1 MATIGNSGS
10 VVTLT
15 AAERNA
21 TITGTIDAFGS
32 VGVFNGLTLDAAVF
46 GPATTSFTLV
56 NAGLVESF
64 DTFSNADF
72 GIILAAPGTIK
83 NTGSII
89 ADRGIA
95 IFGTAAGAYIDN
107 TKLIHGTEGYGI
119 YVEGSAS
126 IRNTGLVED
135 TDLSG
140 AFGGAAA
147 IILQR
152 GGGSVTNAG
161 TITGPN
167 GINFENPGTG
177 AATAYVHNTGTIT
190 AFNTLD
196 LNGNF
201 ATGFI
206 KYGIGVY
213 SDITGEVVNGGSISG
228 NHVGVVF
235 ERAIGT
241 VQNTG
246 HISAASGYGVYLNVG
261 GTVSNTGTI
270 YGFSQGM
277 FVGEGATTNVITNSG
292 LVSAVEGAIT
302 TANYVEF
309 GGAILEIGPG
319 TITNT
324 GTVSDPGAFGISLL
338 GESFG
343 TGVATLVTATIIN
356 TGLVRALYGIDFAG
370 LGGVDNGGTILATD
384 FGVAAYS
391 TVGQILNT
399 GLIEETAGVFIDG
412 TFTQTGA
419 GVLLRHGGVVTNS
432 STGTIIATGG
442 DGIEFAAGGSLNNA
456 GAITGHYGVELT
468 AGGTVK
474 NTGTINGAD
483 FGIFSTAPTG
493 FTSVNNSGLIEATAK
508 SLITIG
514 TLTFSAVGIDV
525 YGSGTITNTASI
537 IGVGEGIFLGPST
550 ASDLIVNSGLI
561 DATGTTIVTAS
572 GTVGSVG
579 VFLLD
584 GGTINNKAGG
594 TIIGYAVG
602 VDSGQFLGALGER
615 SRNSTVATSITNSGV
630 IEGSPSTITF
640 SNGSILSSAGGVALV
655 AGGALT
661 NEATGTISG
670 HFGVYLS
677 GGASDITNTIDN
689 LGTIEGFSDFGVI
702 LGQNASLAN
711 SGLIT
716 GSSYGVFAY
725 AANQITNQ
733 SGGVISGGVIGIV
746 ASNTFGETSTI
757 ANSGHIL
764 ATYDGVILTAGGAVD
779 NAGLISATS
788 AGIVTTDDA
797 ATIDNTGT
805 IITSTATYNNG
816 IDLIAGGLITNA
828 GLMEGGSGIF
838 TQEGGTIVNSG
849 SIIVYLQ
856 GIALNATG
864 TVSNSGLI
872 DVTKSGYNS
881 GIQLNSGG
889 IATNTGTIEAGT
901 GFGLQAGGTVV
912 NKGTITGR
920 TAIYLEAGGTAI
932 NDGLITSKNG
942 IFTREGGTI
951 INAGTMI
958 GGGIY
963 LTDAGA
969 VSNSGFIDVTASGY
983 YPGINLHDGGLV
995 TNTGTIESGTGII
1008 LQAGGTAVNDGKIAG
1023 RNGIFTKAGGTVTN
1037 AGTIDASNTGIIMN
1051 AGGTVIDTGLISI
1064 GSTGFAAIYF
1074 DAGFSAT
1081 SRLIISATAKFT
1093 HGTVQLNGGALEFAA
1108 DGKTVGTFA
1117 PESLEII
1124 NAGSITIDTGAIW
1137 DIAGTFTNGSN
1148 GILIN
1153 DGTIKEGAT
1162 DLISFNGP
1170 IEGTGLIE
1178 LGKKPLTVES
1188 TVAATQKLEFT
1199 GTGDELV
1206 IGDAKDFH
1214 AAIEKF
1220 TLGETIDLAGVTH
1233 ADITGTHFAKGVLTL
1248 AEAAGAITIT
1258 FASPATFGSDVFV
1271 LTTDGAG
1278 TAITLAKPAMTIL
1291 TPTTPPA
1298 AVGLSDSHLP
1308 IGTTMTATPGHLTG
1322 LTMFVPGN
1330 FGCAPQLLQTAAAI
1344 PPITLQP

>member
-1 MATIGNSGS
+1 MATIGNSIT

-21 TITGTIDAFGS
+21 TITGSIDAYGS

-46 GPATTSFTLV
+46 GPAGTNFTLV
-56 NAGLVESF
+56 NAGLVESA
-64 DTFSNADF
+64 DTLSNDDY

-83 NTGSII
+83 NTGSIV

-95 IFGTAAGAYIDN
+95 MFGTTAGAYIDN
-107 TKLIHGTEGYGI
+107 TKLIHGTAGYGI
-119 YVEGSAS
+119 YVEASAS
-126 IRNTGLVED
+126 IHNTGLVED

-140 AFGGAAA
+140 AIGGAAA

-167 GINFENPGTG
+167 GINFENSGTG
-177 AATAYVHNTGTIT
+177 AATAYVDNTGTIT

-196 LNGNF
+196 VNGNF

-206 KYGIGVY
+206 KYGVGVY

-261 GTVSNTGTI
+261 GTVSNTGTL

-277 FVGEGATTNVITNSG
+277 FVGEGATTNLITNSG

-343 TGVATLVTATIIN
+343 TGAATLVTATIIN

-391 TVGQILNT
+391 TVGQILNA
-399 GLIEETAGVFIDG
+399 GLIEETAGVFIYG

-419 GVLLRHGGVVTNS
+419 GVLLRHGGAVTNS

-442 DGIEFAAGGSLNNA
+442 DGLEFAAGGSLNNA
-456 GAITGHYGVELT
+456 GSIDGHYGVELT

-561 DATGTTIVTAS
+561 DAAGTTIVTAS
-572 GTVGSVG
+572 GSVGSVG
-579 VFLLD
+579 VFLFD

-594 TIIGYAVG
+594 TIVGYAVG
-602 VDSGQFLGALGER
+602 VDSGLFLGAQGER

-630 IEGSPSTITF
+630 IEGSSSTITF
-640 SNGSILSSAGGVALV
+640 SNGTILSSAGGVALV

-689 LGTIEGFSDFGVI
+689 LGTIEGFSDFGVQ
-702 LGQNASLAN
+702 LGENVSLTN
-711 SGLIT
+711 SGQIT
-716 GSSYGVFAY
+716 GASYGVFAY

-733 SGGVISGGVIGIV
+733 AGGVISGGAIGV
-746 ASNTFGETSTI
+746 LGFNTFGQTSTI

-764 ATYDGVILTAGGAVD
+764 ATADGVLLTAGGLVV
-779 NAGLISATS
+779 NAGVISATS

-816 IDLIAGGLITNA
+816 IDLDAGGLITNA

-838 TQEGGTIVNSG
+838 AQEGGTIVNSG
-849 SIIVYLQ
+849 SMVVSRAGIYLT
-856 GIALNATG
+856 GAG
-864 TVSNSGLI
+864 TVSNSGLVS
-872 DVTKSGYNS
+872 VTTAGYN
-881 GIQLNSGG
+881 
-889 IATNTGTIEAGT
+889 TGVFLA
-901 GFGLQAGGTVV
+901 
-912 NKGTITGR
+912 
-920 TAIYLEAGGTAI
+920 
-932 NDGLITSKNG
+932 
-942 IFTREGGTI
+942 
-951 INAGTMI
+951 
-958 GGGIY
+958 
-963 LTDAGA
+963 
-969 VSNSGFIDVTASGY
+969 
-983 YPGINLHDGGLV
+983 DGGLV
-995 TNTGTIESGTGII
+995 TNTGTIDSGTGIFFKS
-1008 LQAGGTAVNDGKIAG
+1008 GGTAVNDGKIAG
-1023 RNGIFTKAGGTVTN
+1023 RNGIYTKAGGTVTN
-1037 AGTIDASNTGIIMN
+1037 AGTIDASGTGIFMH

-1074 DAGFSAT
+1074 ASGFSAT
-1081 SRLIISATAKFT
+1081 SRLVISATAKFN

-1117 PESLEII
+1117 PESLEIV

-1148 GILIN
+1148 GVLLN

-1170 IEGTGLIE
+1170 IEGKGLIE

-1188 TVAATQKLEFT
+1188 TVAATQKLEFS
-1199 GTGDELV
+1199 GTGEELV

-1220 TLGETIDLAGVTH
+1220 TLGETIDLAAIPH
-1233 ADITGTHFAKGVLTL
+1233 ASITGTHFAAGVLTL
-1248 AEAAGAITIT
+1248 SEAAGAITIT
-1258 FASPATFGSDVFV
+1258 FASPSTFGSDVFV
-1271 LTTDGAG
+1271 LSADGAG
-1278 TAITLAKPAMTIL
+1278 TAITLAKPAMSIL
-1291 TPTTPPA
+1291 TPTAAPA
-1298 AVGLSDSHLP
+1298 AVGFAEPLP
-1308 IGTTMTATPGHLTG
+1308 IGTTLTAAPGRLTG
-1322 LTMFVPGN
+1322 LTMFVPAH
-1330 FGCAPQLLQTAAAI
+1330 FGAAPDLLQTASTAI